1 MLTGHVRCPR
11 RADTVFAGHCP
22 TQIKGEVMPFPT
34 ARVKRARVLTDDF
47 APVEFLTTVKENNT
61 RNE

>member
-1 MLTGHVRCPR
+1 
-11 RADTVFAGHCP
+11 
-22 TQIKGEVMPFPT
+22 MPFPT